1 MVSAAVMTL
10 PTQAVPGET
19 LPAPPIAQSVDA
31 SLIADCLQGRMN
43 AFDEI
48 VRLHTSRVFNY
59 VLHMTRHRQDA
70 EDITQ
75 QTFIKAYTHLASFDP
90 TRSFIAWLL
99 TIARRTSL
107 NHFRSAKHFELV
119 AEDTTAGDPAPNR
132 QLEKRDQLDTLWEQ
146 ARRVLSERE
155 FEILWLRY
163 VEDTSIEDAARIV
176 GLTKTH
182 TKIIAYR
189 ARQRLMKLQSP
200 S

>member
-1 MVSAAVMTL
+1 MPFDLAMPLLPQAAT
-10 PTQAVPGET
+10 GEI
-19 LPAPPIAQSVDA
+19 LPAPSSDFSVDA
-31 SLIADCLQGRMN
+31 RLIADCLRGEMR

-48 VRLHTSRVFNY
+48 VHLHTPRIFNY

-70 EDITQ
+70 EDVTQ

-99 TIARRTSL
+99 TIARRTAL
-107 NHFRSAKHFELV
+107 NHFRSAKNFEPV
-119 AEDTTAGDPAPNR
+119 AEETAAQDPTPDR
-132 QLEKRDQLDTLWEQ
+132 QLEKRDQLDTLWAQ

-163 VEDTSIEDAARIV
+163 AEDMSLEDTARIA
-176 GLTKTH
+176 GITQTH
-182 TKIIAYR
+182 TKIIAFR
-189 ARQRLMKLQSP
+189 ARQRLMKLQSQ

>member
-1 MVSAAVMTL
+1 MPLLPQAAT
-10 PTQAVPGET
+10 GEI
-19 LPAPPIAQSVDA
+19 LPAPSSDFSVDA
-31 SLIADCLQGRMN
+31 RLIADCLRGEMR

-48 VRLHTSRVFNY
+48 VHLHTSRIFNY

-99 TIARRTSL
+99 TIARRTAL
-107 NHFRSAKHFELV
+107 NHFRSAKNFEPV
-119 AEDTTAGDPAPNR
+119 ADETAAQDPTPDR
-132 QLEKRDQLDTLWEQ
+132 QLEKRDQLDTLWAQ

-163 VEDTSIEDAARIV
+163 AEDMSLEDTARIA
-176 GLTKTH
+176 GITQTH
-182 TKIIAYR
+182 TKIIAFR
-189 ARQRLMKLQSP
+189 ARQRLMKLQSQ

>member
-1 MVSAAVMTL
+1 MPLLPQAAT
-10 PTQAVPGET
+10 GEI
-19 LPAPPIAQSVDA
+19 LPAPSSDFSVDA
-31 SLIADCLQGRMN
+31 RLIADCLRGEMS

-48 VRLHTSRVFNY
+48 VHLHTPRIFNY

-99 TIARRTSL
+99 TIARRTAL
-107 NHFRSAKHFELV
+107 NHFRSAKNFEPV
-119 AEDTTAGDPAPNR
+119 ADDTAAHDPTPDR
-132 QLEKRDQLDTLWEQ
+132 QLEKRDQLDTLWAQ

-163 VEDTSIEDAARIV
+163 AEDMPLEDTARIA
-176 GLTKTH
+176 GITQTH
-182 TKIIAYR
+182 TKIIAFR
-189 ARQRLMKLQSP
+189 ARQRLMKLQSQ

>member
-1 MVSAAVMTL
+1 MSFDVAMPLLPQAAT
-10 PTQAVPGET
+10 GEIS
-19 LPAPPIAQSVDA
+19 PAPSSDFSVDA
-31 SLIADCLQGRMN
+31 RLIADCLQGEMR

-48 VRLHTSRVFNY
+48 VRLHTPRIFNY

-99 TIARRTSL
+99 TIARRTAL
-107 NHFRSAKHFELV
+107 NHFRSAKNFEPV
-119 AEDTTAGDPAPNR
+119 AEETAAQDPTPDR
-132 QLEKRDQLDTLWEQ
+132 QLEKRDQLDTLWAQ
-146 ARRVLSERE
+146 AKRVLSERE

-163 VEDTSIEDAARIV
+163 AEDMSLEDTARIA
-176 GLTKTH
+176 GITQTH
-182 TKIIAYR
+182 TKIIAFR
-189 ARQRLMKLQSP
+189 ARQRLMKLHSK

>member
-1 MVSAAVMTL
+1 MSFDVAMPLLPQAAT
-10 PTQAVPGET
+10 GEI
-19 LPAPPIAQSVDA
+19 LPAPSSDFSVDA
-31 SLIADCLQGRMN
+31 RLIADCLRGEMR

-48 VRLHTSRVFNY
+48 VHLHTPRIFNY

-99 TIARRTSL
+99 TIARRTAL
-107 NHFRSAKHFELV
+107 NHFRSAKNFEPV
-119 AEDTTAGDPAPNR
+119 ADETAAQDPTPDR
-132 QLEKRDQLDTLWEQ
+132 QLEKRDQLDTLWAQ

-163 VEDTSIEDAARIV
+163 AEDMSLEDTARIA
-176 GLTKTH
+176 GITQTH
-182 TKIIAYR
+182 TKIIAFR
-189 ARQRLMKLQSP
+189 ARQRLMKLQSQ